1 MKRIVIKEID
11 RLKSKTNK
19 TKIVS
24 EYLIYVM
31 LNHGGEDIRLK
42 AVSEIGEE
50 NKIARVNQIV
60 LEDFTTNETLSL
72 SNKHNI
78 IQEISFEET
87 LKNF

>member
-11 RLKSKTNK
+11 KLKSKTNK

-31 LNHGGEDIRLK
+31 LNHDGEDIKLK
-42 AVSEIGEE
+42 AFSEIGEE
-50 NKIARVNQIV
+50 NKIARINQII

-72 SNKHNI
+72 SSKHNI
-78 IQEISFEET
+78 IQEITFEET

>member
-31 LNHGGEDIRLK
+31 LNHDGEDIKLK
-42 AVSEIGEE
+42 AFSEIGEE
-50 NKIARVNQIV
+50 NKISRINQII

-78 IQEISFEET
+78 IQEITFEET